1 MSLPDSYTQKPS
13 AISEYFESFKAAQ
26 APERVSYKFLENLGF
41 TSTNDR
47 MIIGI
52 LKELGFIDTDG
63 KPTQRYYKFLD
74 KNESSKIIAE
84 GIRDAYSDLFA
95 VNLRAN
101 ELSIEDVKNKL
112 RSLYAGKKTDQVIG
126 RIATTFNSLCEL
138 GDFSIE
144 TVPKQECKVDNTT
157 ETSNIRT
164 ERPLPN
170 TQEKKEIALGSLQ
183 YHINIILPA
192 TKDQAV
198 YDAIFKS
205 LKEHLG

>member
-1 MSLPDSYTQKPS
+1 M
-13 AISEYFESFKAAQ
+13 
-26 APERVSYKFLENLGF
+26 
-41 TSTNDR
+41 
-47 MIIGI
+47 
-52 LKELGFIDTDG
+52 
-63 KPTQRYYKFLD
+63 
-74 KNESSKIIAE
+74 
-84 GIRDAYSDLFA
+84 
-95 VNLRAN
+95 
-101 ELSIEDVKNKL
+101 
-112 RSLYAGKKTDQVIG
+112 
-126 RIATTFNSLCEL
+126 CEL